1 MLAIS
6 DLISTSFYLHLEPTV
21 HARILSIT
29 AFLNTRINF
38 FTHMFVRYHVI
49 VIVLSCVVLLAAILM
64 ILIIFSMYFNPMT
77 INASHIVIC
86 RRFNLRVAAA
96 ILFNKSINQ
105 SIIH

>member
-1 MLAIS
+1 
-6 DLISTSFYLHLEPTV
+6 V
-21 HARILSIT
+21 HARILLIT

-49 VIVLSCVVLLAAILM
+49 VIVFSCVVLLAAILM
-64 ILIIFSMYFNPMT
+64 IFSMYFNPMT
-77 INASHIVIC
+77 INASYIVIC

-105 SIIH
+105 LCNTKY